1 MLFST
6 SNLSKSFFEKELFLN
21 LSFGMQKGEHVGII
35 GRNGAGKS
43 SLLRI
48 IAGLD
53 DPDGGEVA
61 RRRDMHFEYLD
72 QAPKFAEG
80 ATALE
85 AVCAHAQGAASNHAG
100 HEQTTAYMQRETQ
113 ATIILGK
120 LGIYNTQA
128 PVHAMSGGQRKRVAI
143 ARALLS
149 DADLLILDE
158 PTNHL
163 DADTTQWLQ
172 DELANSTK
180 GLLLV
185 THDRYFLDAVC
196 TRIVELDQLRL
207 LSYDGGYEKYLE
219 RKTQLLA
226 VQDATAAH
234 ERNKLR
240 RELAWLA
247 KGAKARRTKQKSRID
262 WIKKLEPE
270 PPTTQFRDIE
280 IELGHK
286 FLGGRIIDVENLG
299 IKAPV
304 EGGLSTWLVRNFSWK
319 AQPGERV
326 GIIGPNGAGK
336 TTLLN
341 VLCGERH
348 PDEGWVNIGETVTI
362 GFFRQEVRDLAED
375 QTVLGSV
382 RAIAEYI
389 DVGVGRD
396 RYISARELCDRFG
409 YSPKQQNAY
418 VHTLSGGERRRLA
431 LLRVLMANPN
441 VLFLD
446 EPTNDFDIV
455 TLNALEDYLQYFKGL
470 LLMVSHDRA
479 FLDKVA
485 TTIWSFEPS
494 GRIKEWPGNYSAYLE
509 RKAEADTRKVD
520 GTKQPVSAGER
531 SSSAT
536 VQSKPSTNTV
546 KKRAP
551 WDEKEMARLE
561 KVISELE
568 QQQRRL
574 EQELSEERN
583 HSTSARLASELRSV
597 SEQIEQTTQAW
608 MDLAERQP

>member
-6 SNLSKSFFEKELFLN
+6 SGLHKSYFEKELFRDVA
-21 LSFGMQKGEHVGII
+21 FGMQEGEHIGII

-48 IAGLD
+48 IAGLEEAD
-53 DPDGGEVA
+53 QGSVA

-72 QAPKFAEG
+72 QAPAFADNH
-80 ATALE
+80 TALE
-85 AVCAHAQGAASNHAG
+85 GALSGLANTAHLDAAH
-100 HEQTTAYMQRETQ
+100 TAERETQ

-120 LGIYNTQA
+120 LGIYKLDKL
-128 PVHAMSGGQRKRVAI
+128 VHEMSGGQRKRVAI

-172 DELANSTK
+172 DELTGSRK

-185 THDRYFLDAVC
+185 THDRYFLDSVC

-207 LSYDGGYEKYLE
+207 ISYDGGYEKYLE
-219 RKTQLLA
+219 RKEALLA

-270 PPTTQFRDIE
+270 PPSTQFRDID
-280 IELGHK
+280 IELGHR
-286 FLGGRIIDVENLG
+286 FLGGRIIDADNVGVKDLFHG
-299 IKAPV
+299 F
-304 EGGLSTWLVRNFSWK
+304 TWK
-319 AQPGERV
+319 AQPGERIGV
-326 GIIGPNGAGK
+326 IGPNGAGK
-336 TTLLN
+336 TTLLTI
-341 VLCGERH
+341 LCGKRM
-348 PDEGWVNIGETVTI
+348 PDTGWVNVGETAAI
-362 GFFRQEVRDLAED
+362 GFFTQEIRDLKDDE
-375 QTVLGSV
+375 TVLSNV
-382 RAIAEYI
+382 RIIAEYI

-409 YSPKQQNAY
+409 FTPKQQNAY

-446 EPTNDFDIV
+446 EPTNDFDIA
-455 TLNALEDYLQYFKGL
+455 TLNALEEYLQYFKGVL
-470 LLMVSHDRA
+470 LVVSHDRA
-479 FLDKVA
+479 FLDKVC
-485 TTIWSFEPS
+485 TTIWCFEKS
-494 GRIKEWPGNYSAYLE
+494 GTIKEWPGNYSAYLE
-509 RKAEADTRKVD
+509 KVQVRAKEAYAEDTVQITPQRLQGTTHDTVPQPPSTKNKKTPWDVKELKRLEADISSLEARKGEINEAL
-520 GTKQPVSAGER
+520 GTHTTDYA
-531 SSSAT
+531 
-536 VQSKPSTNTV
+536 
-546 KKRAP
+546 
-551 WDEKEMARLE
+551 
-561 KVISELE
+561 VISSLSDELAAIQLRLTSLEE
-568 QQQRRL
+568 QWL
-574 EQELSEERN
+574 IL
-583 HSTSARLASELRSV
+583 
-597 SEQIEQTTQAW
+597 
-608 MDLAERQP
+608 MERQGA